1 LVLKRKKTNSPVSDE
16 VRSAVAN
23 MPLIKIKFDKV
34 KYWAQQDLGAI

>member
-1 LVLKRKKTNSPVSDE
+1 MVLKRKKTNSPVSED
-16 VRSAVAN
+16 VKNAVAK